1 MLWCISKEERLL
13 GRVWSGHG
21 HRKNCA
27 SEAQRQQSRRTSPST
42 SRTLQFPSSGKVHL
56 SLSSSPIC
64 FSLFALKHISQC
76 SRGMS
81 KIQLSLSLPPLPF
94 CFDCSCRDSNFS
106 STAASPGPSAGLPLP
121 DRPLWLV
128 ALSSLFVP
136 MLFLLSLLDLQAQM
150 PASLERFTRSS
161 VPSSTVCNTF
171 SYAFYPESWHW
182 HWRWQAALLSMRKIF
197 STTITN

>member
-1 MLWCISKEERLL
+1 MV
-13 GRVWSGHG
+13 G
-21 HRKNCA
+21 
-27 SEAQRQQSRRTSPST
+27 SREPEKLPIRSATPAKPSHLPFNLQNSSVPFHWHSP
-42 SRTLQFPSSGKVHL
+42 
-56 SLSSSPIC
+56 SLSSFSPIC

-81 KIQLSLSLPPLPF
+81 MSQLSLSLPPLPS
-94 CFDCSCRDSNFS
+94 CFDCLCRDSNFS

-150 PASLERFTRSS
+150 PASSERFTRSL

-171 SYAFYPESWHW
+171 FYAFYPESWHW
-182 HWRWQAALLSMRKIF
+182 RWRWLWQAALLSLRKIF